1 MLNDELKAAGFQLIV
16 QRSEFIIS
24 LMPEPCQNCG
34 AELYGGQ
41 QFCRRCGAPVRAA
54 TQAGEAPTQLFPEQA
69 SSAKR
74 PAVSN
79 TKVRGETG
87 PVGVQQPTAYH
98 MPANFQQT
106 SPLVGQPFGTHP
118 LVVEPPA
125 PPRRRRRGAW
135 LVALLVVFV
144 LGAGLASGAAFI
156 WWRTTHQPVVRKTPV
171 GVPPIPVVPPVPP
184 VPGVPADLGDRIK
197 EALKTA
203 GVPLPLDE
211 SGAVVSGDTTVL
223 TRTYELGDDATF
235 AVHAVK
241 GSVTVTGTE
250 GEAVVVKIIK
260 HGGSAGERGA
270 ARVLESKTDEGLTLL
285 TAPGGEAVSISY
297 EVSVP
302 RQLRRLEI
310 EAARGDVRVS
320 GFAGAV
326 VSDVQ
331 MGEVEFRDV
340 SGEVRSKV
348 IKGNTRIFH
357 GGAEREGAQ
366 QFSVVKGNIEAT
378 FADGA
383 SADLKAETLDGQI
396 EADEGFGLRVVK
408 APAGRY
414 LAGRIGE
421 GGEGL
426 FFKVTNGDIRLKK

>member
-1 MLNDELKAAGFQLIV
+1 
-16 QRSEFIIS
+16 
-24 LMPEPCQNCG
+24 
-34 AELYGGQ
+34 
-41 QFCRRCGAPVRAA
+41 
-54 TQAGEAPTQLFPEQA
+54 
-69 SSAKR
+69 
-74 PAVSN
+74 
-79 TKVRGETG
+79 
-87 PVGVQQPTAYH
+87 

-106 SPLVGQPFGTHP
+106 SPLVGQPFGAHP

-125 PPRRRRRGAW
+125 LPRRRRGAW

-156 WWRTTHQPVVRKTPV
+156 WWRTTHQPVARKTTA
-171 GVPPIPVVPPVPP
+171 GVPPIPAIPPVPP
-184 VPGVPADLGDRIK
+184 VPADLGDRIK

-223 TRTYELGDDATF
+223 TRTYELGDDAAF

-250 GEAVVVKIIK
+250 GEAVVVKVVK
-260 HGGSAGERGA
+260 RGGSAAERGA

-285 TAPGGEAVSISY
+285 TAPGVEAVSVSY

-310 EAARGDVRVS
+310 EASRGDVHVS

-331 MGEVEFRDV
+331 TGEVEFRDV

-357 GGAEREGAQ
+357 GDAEREGAQ

-383 SADLKAETLDGQI
+383 NVDLKAETLDGNI